1 MEVTKKPEISVIV
14 PVYNVQNYLEKCVDS
29 ILAQTFSDF
38 EVLLIN
44 DGSTDKSGVLCN
56 EYAQKYDRIKVIH
69 KKNEGVSAARNDGIK
84 NAKGGFLL
92 YVDSDDY
99 IDKTMLEDMYSNAQI
114 TGADIVACDFYQE
127 YSDKSVY
134 TSAYYENKEEF
145 FRDVL
150 GNNWGVMWKMLVRAD
165 LYSKN
170 NISFPP
176 KIDAGEDYCV
186 CVKLVYYAQ
195 KISCIKQAYYHYVRS
210 NPNSIIAIKT
220 EERTLNQIDSTK
232 MVESFLIEKG
242 VYDKYEKEFSIRKF
256 LAKSSLVKTN
266 YPLWK
271 RTFPEASGA
280 WRFLDMSFKTKVR
293 YWLAERSLLFF

>member
-1 MEVTKKPEISVIV
+1 VIKKPKISVIV
-14 PVYNVQNYLEKCVDS
+14 PVFNVQNYLKNCVDS
-29 ILAQTFSDF
+29 ILSQTFNDF

-44 DGSTDKSGVLCN
+44 DGSTDNSGIICD
-56 EYAQKYDRIKVIH
+56 EYAEKDDRIKVIH

-84 NAKGGFLL
+84 NANGSFLI

-99 IDKTMLEDMYSNAQI
+99 IEKTMLEDMYNNAQK

-127 YSDKSVY
+127 YLDKSVY

-145 FRDVL
+145 FRAVL
-150 GNNWGVMWKMLVRAD
+150 ANNWGVMWKMLVKAD

-170 NISFPP
+170 NIYFPP
-176 KIDAGEDYCV
+176 KIDAGEDYFV
-186 CVKLVYYAQ
+186 CVKLVFYAQ

-210 NPNSIIAIKT
+210 NPNSIIAIQT

-232 MVESFLIEKG
+232 LVQSFLIEKG
-242 VYDKYEKEFSIRKF
+242 VYAKYEKEFSIRKF
-256 LAKSSLVKTN
+256 LAKNSLVKTN

-271 RTFPEASGA
+271 ITFPEASGA
-280 WRFLDMSFKTKVR
+280 WRLLDMSFKSKLR